1 MAAQDVLIWQ
11 EQAAGTLPAGQVTVN
26 FDNAAVPPTYEIAV
40 NWTEPQGPQN
50 YTVQIPVIG
59 N

>member
-1 MAAQDVLIWQ
+1 
-11 EQAAGTLPAGQVTVN
+11 
-26 FDNAAVPPTYEIAV
+26 VPPTYEIAV